1 MESQLDQILK
11 RHFLKHP
18 LSTGMLLDQFPDL
31 DSSHLEATYAIGSE
45 FFKIK
50 KYKQAEDIFYFLATM
65 NQYEV
70 RYWKALAVTLFAQK
84 KYRDAIGVYLAVYF
98 LSPDDIEVLSA
109 MADCCLHLGDKK
121 GAREFLEQVCE
132 VFKEEKKREDLAK
145 RARGL
150 LDVMDANEKK
160 GDEEK

>member
-1 MESQLDQILK
+1 MESQLDQMLEQ
-11 RHFLKHP
+11 HFSKHP
-18 LSTGMLLDQFPDL
+18 LSTRTLLDQFPDL
-31 DSSHLEATYAIGSE
+31 DHTHLEAAYAIGSE

-65 NQYEV
+65 NHYEV
-70 RYWKALAVTLFAQK
+70 RYWKALAVTLFTEK
-84 KYRDAIGVYLAVYF
+84 KYRDAISVYLAVYF

-109 MADCCLHLGDKK
+109 MADCCLHLGDKE

-132 VFKEEKKREDLAK
+132 IFKEEKKREDLAK

-150 LDVMDANEKK
+150 LDIMDANEEKK
-160 GDEEK
+160 